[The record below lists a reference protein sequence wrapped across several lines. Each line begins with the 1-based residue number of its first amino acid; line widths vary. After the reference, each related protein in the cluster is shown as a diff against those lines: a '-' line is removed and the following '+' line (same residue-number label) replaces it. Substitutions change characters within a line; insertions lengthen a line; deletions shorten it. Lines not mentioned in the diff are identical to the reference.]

1 LQRFIFTAVY
11 IVRGVTGALGGDSS
25 DKVTEHVKL
34 FQGESM
40 TASNNS
46 DQQTATHESTVR
58 YPIGGAE
65 MTAQIMYSGKR
76 PIAREDIKCLIAH
89 LQLTMDRYPSKKDL
103 GTPLLLLDE
112 WS

>member
-1 LQRFIFTAVY
+1 MA
-11 IVRGVTGALGGDSS
+11 
-25 DKVTEHVKL
+25 
-34 FQGESM
+34 
-40 TASNNS
+40 ASTNS

-89 LQLTMDRYPSKKDL
+89 LQLTMDSYPSKKDL
-103 GTPLLLLDE
+103 GIPLVPLDE

>member
-1 LQRFIFTAVY
+1 MA
-11 IVRGVTGALGGDSS
+11 
-25 DKVTEHVKL
+25 
-34 FQGESM
+34 
-40 TASNNS
+40 ASTNS

-89 LQLTMDRYPSKKDL
+89 LQLIVDSYPSKKDL
-103 GTPLLLLDE
+103 GNPVVPLDE

>member
-1 LQRFIFTAVY
+1 MQ
-11 IVRGVTGALGGDSS
+11 GALGGDSS
-25 DKVTEHVKL
+25 EKVTEHGKL
-34 FQGESM
+34 YQGESM
-40 TASNNS
+40 AALTNS
-46 DQQTATHESTVR
+46 DQQTATHESPVR

-89 LQLTMDRYPSKKDL
+89 LQLTMDSYPSKKDL
-103 GTPLLLLDE
+103 GNPLALLDE